1 MTTTLARHWWLL
13 ALRGLFAVIFGV
25 LAFIWP
31 GLTLFVLVLLFG
43 IYALMDGVFSI
54 IAAMKDHQENNR
66 WWILLFEGVV
76 GIAAGIIA
84 FVWPGMTAFV
94 LLYLIAAWAIVT
106 GVFEIFAAV
115 RLRKEIEGEWLLA
128 LSGIA
133 SIIFGIALALFPGT
147 GALAVV
153 WLIAAYAIVFGILLM
168 VLAFRIHGMD
178 SSGTIRQEE
187 VRGMA

>member
-1 MTTTLARHWWLL
+1 MINTLARNWWLL

-43 IYALMDGVFSI
+43 VYALMDGIFSLI
-54 IAAMKDHQENNR
+54 TAVKDHQENNR
-66 WWILLFEGVV
+66 WWVLLLEGVV
-76 GIAAGIIA
+76 GIAAGIVT

-106 GVFEIFAAV
+106 GVFEIIAAI
-115 RLRKEIEGEWLLA
+115 RLREEIKGEWLLA

-133 SIIFGIALALFPGT
+133 SIIFGIALALFPGA

-153 WLIAAYAIVFGILLM
+153 WLIAAYAIVFGILLI
-168 VLAFRIHGMD
+168 VLAFRLRGMGR
-178 SSGTIRQEE
+178 SGSIRQDE
-187 VRGMA
+187 VPGLV